1 MLAFL
6 TTYLGT
12 NIHVHSQVY
21 QVGRTMAYI
30 KGWMTS
36 EDGKKVYCTCEHH
49 KVFVPSKKEHLEVHV
64 PWDDQFQDGHVNKS
78 KL

>member
-1 MLAFL
+1 
-6 TTYLGT
+6 
-12 NIHVHSQVY
+12 
-21 QVGRTMAYI
+21 MAYI

-49 KVFVPSKKEHLEVHV
+49 KVFVPSKKEHMEVHV
-64 PWDDQFQDGHVNKS
+64 PWDDHFGDDKAKES